1 VQIAVDAR
9 DRLDVVV
16 NAARSADPA
25 VEDSSVE
32 SFRVP
37 IETNLFGFAYLID
50 ATLPILRQQRSG
62 HIIGISPEG
71 SPILSLGFSGYHI
84 SKDAIEDFT
93 LDLAQK
99 VAPFGIKVTIVETGC
114 TRNTPLESSVQAVS
128 GRYRWGVVG
137 TEQRVQAHESP
148 EANDPGS
155 VAGLLWVVGIAG
167 PPLRLLAGSDCAR
180 LASDAGQRLAAL
192 EMKWRN

>member
-1 VQIAVDAR
+1 MPKVWLITGSSGSLGRTIAEAALAAGDKVLATAREPARLQDLVHCYGSRIRTVQHDVRNASVAATAVQIAVDAF

-25 VEDSSVE
+25 VEDFSVE

-71 SPILSLGFSGYHI
+71 SPIPSLGFSGYYI
-84 SKDAIEDFT
+84 SKDVIEDV
-93 LDLAQK
+93 L
-99 VAPFGIKVTIVETGC
+99 
-114 TRNTPLESSVQAVS
+114 TP
-128 GRYRWGVVG
+128 
-137 TEQRVQAHESP
+137 
-148 EANDPGS
+148 
-155 VAGLLWVVGIAG
+155 
-167 PPLRLLAGSDCAR
+167 
-180 LASDAGQRLAAL
+180 ASFASAMMYCPMAALAAV
-192 EMKWRN
+192 